1 MMTALGRHSL
11 IDLTI
16 KASGDTRIDVHH
28 TVEDVAIVF
37 GEALAQALGDK
48 RGIRRFADATVP
60 LDEALARAVVD
71 ISGRPYAVCTG
82 EPEGFEYAMIG
93 GHFTGSLVRHVM
105 ESIALHAGICLHL
118 TVLSGRDPHHI
129 AEAEFKA
136 LAVMVTRLASA
147 ELLAA
152 FCQIS
157 DISAWCIQAREG
169 AVAVLRNL
177 DGDGPEA
184 AIRDLTTVVSGLSAI
199 LAVNRADKLE
209 VTLWISGQS
218 GQTLAPPILFAATA
232 DFVEDLMIGT
242 TTVDRLRQDGA
253 AVFDSG
259 EYNREKAMG
268 IIASHTRFGAG
279 GSTRQGRVE

>member
-1 MMTALGRHSL
+1 MSTDEHENNDNKDQ
-11 IDLTI
+11 DLPD
-16 KASGDTRIDVHH
+16 SGHH
-28 TVEDVAIVF
+28 LSEEEVER
-37 GEALAQALGDK
+37 ALAS
-48 RGIRRFADATVP
+48 F
-60 LDEALARAVVD
+60 
-71 ISGRPYAVCTG
+71 
-82 EPEGFEYAMIG
+82 
-93 GHFTGSLVRHVM
+93 
-105 ESIALHAGICLHL
+105 
-118 TVLSGRDPHHI
+118 
-129 AEAEFKA
+129 EAEFNEDQDRADQPVDHSGSSVDDETGPNSEPADQSSVEPDEADGVEADFDQELEGLIGNRAKA
-136 LAVMVTRLASA
+136 AVMVTRLASA

-157 DISAWCIQAREG
+157 DISAWCIQAHEG

-209 VTLWISGQS
+209 VTLWISGKS

-253 AVFDSG
+253 AIFDSG

>member
-1 MMTALGRHSL
+1 MSADEHEDRDSKDQ
-11 IDLTI
+11 DLPD
-16 KASGDTRIDVHH
+16 SGHH
-28 TVEDVAIVF
+28 LSEEEVER
-37 GEALAQALGDK
+37 ALAS
-48 RGIRRFADATVP
+48 F
-60 LDEALARAVVD
+60 
-71 ISGRPYAVCTG
+71 
-82 EPEGFEYAMIG
+82 
-93 GHFTGSLVRHVM
+93 
-105 ESIALHAGICLHL
+105 
-118 TVLSGRDPHHI
+118 
-129 AEAEFKA
+129 EAEFNENQDQVDHPARSDSSVDPAGSSGSAVDNETGLNSGSADESSAKPDEAHGVAADFDQELEGLIGNRAKA
-136 LAVMVTRLASA
+136 AVMVTRLASA

-157 DISAWCIQAREG
+157 DIAAWCVQAREG

-177 DGDGPEA
+177 DGGGPEA

-209 VTLWISGQS
+209 ATLWISGQS

-253 AVFDSG
+253 TIFDSG
-259 EYNREKAMG
+259 EYDREKAMG

-279 GSTRQGRVE
+279 GSTRKGRVE

>member
-1 MMTALGRHSL
+1 M
-11 IDLTI
+11 
-16 KASGDTRIDVHH
+16 SGDGNEDKDRKDEGLPDFGHH
-28 TVEDVAIVF
+28 LSDEEI
-37 GEALAQALGDK
+37 ERALA
-48 RGIRRFADATVP
+48 
-60 LDEALARAVVD
+60 
-71 ISGRPYAVCTG
+71 
-82 EPEGFEYAMIG
+82 GF
-93 GHFTGSLVRHVM
+93 
-105 ESIALHAGICLHL
+105 
-118 TVLSGRDPHHI
+118 
-129 AEAEFKA
+129 EAEFGEGQDRTDRNTDDDSKDDSRFESDVDSESGTEAGAGDETGPTGEQPMEQNGNLDGVADFDQELEGLIGNRAKA
-136 LAVMVTRLASA
+136 AVMVTRLASA

-209 VTLWISGQS
+209 STLWINGQS
-218 GQTLAPPILFAATA
+218 GQTFAPPMLFASTA

-242 TTVDRLRQDGA
+242 TTVDRLREEGA
-253 AVFDSG
+253 TIFDSG

-268 IIASHTRFGAG
+268 IIAAHTRFGAG
-279 GSTRQGRVE
+279 GSARKGRVE

>member
-1 MMTALGRHSL
+1 MEPDGADGVAADFDQELEGL
-11 IDLTI
+11 IGNRA
-16 KASGDTRIDVHH
+16 KA
-28 TVEDVAIVF
+28 
-37 GEALAQALGDK
+37 
-48 RGIRRFADATVP
+48 
-60 LDEALARAVVD
+60 
-71 ISGRPYAVCTG
+71 
-82 EPEGFEYAMIG
+82 
-93 GHFTGSLVRHVM
+93 
-105 ESIALHAGICLHL
+105 
-118 TVLSGRDPHHI
+118 
-129 AEAEFKA
+129 
-136 LAVMVTRLASA
+136 AVMVTRLASA

-253 AVFDSG
+253 AIFDSG

>member
-1 MMTALGRHSL
+1 MSADEHDNNDGKDQ
-11 IDLTI
+11 DLPD
-16 KASGDTRIDVHH
+16 SGHH
-28 TVEDVAIVF
+28 LSEEEVER
-37 GEALAQALGDK
+37 ALAS
-48 RGIRRFADATVP
+48 F
-60 LDEALARAVVD
+60 
-71 ISGRPYAVCTG
+71 
-82 EPEGFEYAMIG
+82 
-93 GHFTGSLVRHVM
+93 
-105 ESIALHAGICLHL
+105 
-118 TVLSGRDPHHI
+118 
-129 AEAEFKA
+129 EAEFNEGQDQADQPVEQSASGVDDEAGSDSAPTGESSVEPDGADGVAADFDQELEGLIGNRAKA
-136 LAVMVTRLASA
+136 AVMVTRLASA

-184 AIRDLTTVVSGLSAI
+184 AIRDLTTVVSGLGAI

-253 AVFDSG
+253 AIFDSG